1 MAVKPP
7 ENSTIS
13 VVTGGREQIVS
24 IPYPKPPATV
34 YLAGVFILFWLGG
47 WAVGEV
53 SAARR
58 LLTMPVGG
66 GTAFLVFW
74 LCAWTV
80 GGLFAMLSIRRVF
93 QRSAPEIIKLE
104 VASRLRSGNAALQD
118 AHLQV
123 IPCMV
128 RPVSET
134 DRTQNRS
141 DAAQIAETPRGRY
154 MQPPDSRRWCPA
166 SRSRFGRH
174 RCRARMAL
182 QASFRSLFAG
192 CPAIVRRVPSSSSA
206 AIDALHCHT
215 Y

>member
-13 VVTGGREQIVS
+13 VVTSGREQIVS

-93 QRSAPEIIKLE
+93 QRSVPEIIKLE
-104 VASRLRSGNAALQD
+104 VAGLVYDPGMPPFKMPISRSFPAWSALFPKRTELR
-118 AHLQV
+118 
-123 IPCMV
+123 I
-128 RPVSET
+128 
-134 DRTQNRS
+134 DRTQLKSLRLREGDTCNRLTV
-141 DAAQIAETPRGRY
+141 DAGAQ
-154 MQPPDSRRWCPA
+154 
-166 SRSRFGRH
+166 
-174 RCRARMAL
+174 
-182 QASFRSLFAG
+182 
-192 CPAIVRRVPSSSSA
+192 RVDLASA
-206 AIDALHCHT
+206 ATDVEREWLFKLLSDRYSPAVPQ
-215 Y
+215 

>member
-13 VVTGGREQIVS
+13 VVTSGREQIVT

-47 WAVGEV
+47 WAVGEA

-93 QRSAPEIIKLE
+93 QRSVPEIIKLE
-104 VASRLRSGNAALQD
+104 VAGLVYDPGMPPFKMPIARSFPAWSALFPKRNELKIDRMQLKSLRLREGDTCNRLTVD
-118 AHLQV
+118 AG
-123 IPCMV
+123 
-128 RPVSET
+128 
-134 DRTQNRS
+134 
-141 DAAQIAETPRGRY
+141 AQ
-154 MQPPDSRRWCPA
+154 
-166 SRSRFGRH
+166 
-174 RCRARMAL
+174 
-182 QASFRSLFAG
+182 
-192 CPAIVRRVPSSSSA
+192 RVELASA
-206 AIDALHCHT
+206 ATDVEREWLFKLLSDRYSPAVPQ
-215 Y
+215 